1 MKKDRPVN
9 LDLTTISLPITG
21 YVSFLHRISGVIM
34 LGGILVLL
42 WMLDTSLTSEQQF
55 NELKETLG
63 NPLITFVVWGVLAA
77 LAYHTVA
84 GLRHLLMDMGIGET
98 LEGGR
103 AGAKAVVA
111 IAVLLIIAIG
121 VFLVW

>member
-21 YVSFLHRISGVIM
+21 YVSFLHRVSGIIM

-42 WMLDTSLTSEQQF
+42 WMLDTSLNSEQSF
-55 NELKETLG
+55 NELKETLS
-63 NPLITFVVWGVLAA
+63 NPVMTFITWGVLAA

-84 GLRHLLMDMGIGET
+84 GLRHLLMDMGIGES

-103 AGAKAVVA
+103 AGAKAVVVL
-111 IAVLLIIAIG
+111 AVLSILAIG
-121 VFLVW
+121 GYLIW

>member
-21 YVSFLHRISGVIM
+21 YVSILHRISGVIM

-42 WMLDTSLTSEQQF
+42 WLLDTSLTSEQQF
-55 NELKETLG
+55 NALKETLS

-111 IAVLLIIAIG
+111 IAVLLILAIG

>member
-21 YVSFLHRISGVIM
+21 YVSFLHRVSGIIM
-34 LGGILVLL
+34 LAGILILL
-42 WMLDTSLTSEQQF
+42 WMLDTSLSSEQSF
-55 NELKETLG
+55 NELKETLS
-63 NPLITFVVWGVLAA
+63 NPVITFVVWGVLAA

-84 GLRHLLMDMGIGET
+84 GLRHLLMDMGIGES

-111 IAVLLIIAIG
+111 LAILFILLIGGYLI
-121 VFLVW
+121 W